1 MLTQLKQINIATLR
15 NPHRRSLQTPITRS
29 VPAFQRLPF
38 NAVTVPNLLHV
49 PEKSLRTLLLSN
61 SVHAEQSKPK
71 FCLAS

>member
-1 MLTQLKQINIATLR
+1 MVTQLKQINIATLR

-49 PEKSLRTLLLSN
+49 PEKSL
-61 SVHAEQSKPK
+61 
-71 FCLAS
+71 F